1 MPTPSRGDAVASKRL
16 LRALLREA
24 TYLPDPAA
32 RQFVRRHVLSAFD
45 NYRVDPATP
54 DSKLDNLK
62 FSAGRIREKFR
73 QARKG
78 LGQLRRANEG
88 EIRPLERILSWTY
101 GRRGPLRYELLRKHL
116 LVPDDVHGQQAVDLH
131 YDQLL
136 KSDPRVVLDGLPGAV
151 VEVPRKNPIEAEEP
165 RVFEISPRYPRLK
178 GFIEATVRN
187 SHLIVSRSAKLK
199 RTKFSVPARN
209 TWQRPMPLNRARNQV
224 EEWYANVLDKIQPP
238 LKTEDWERLRGLVLG
253 DIAWEG
259 PRPRRPRA
267 LEMEAHW
274 SQYDVDK
281 LIRYGFSAGDYRLDL
296 SLRHLRLSEEGTK
309 EEKVARLAQAARSH
323 LNPDDLYLGQD
334 SLHPAASEK
343 LLRHQLEIERL
354 PTKMPG
360 KDRAVRITC
369 RSMRRLWAKIFAQCP
384 VMWYDEG
391 KKKWD
396 AKWGSSL
403 LSDPDSN
410 FEASTDDLFLFEGAK
425 LAPEGKKGRAGR
437 RPKNKESSG
446 PNRQEG
452 EENLKPS
459 EDRALAE

>member
-238 LKTEDWERLRGLVLG
+238 LKTEDWERLRGL
-253 DIAWEG
+253 
-259 PRPRRPRA
+259 
-267 LEMEAHW
+267 
-274 SQYDVDK
+274 
-281 LIRYGFSAGDYRLDL
+281 
-296 SLRHLRLSEEGTK
+296 GTK

-323 LNPDDLYLGQD
+323 LNHDDLYLGQD